1 MKEKHD
7 GKIFLVVSILF
18 FIFGGVVSVYTGFEP
33 DPDRSLWFPLIFLAT
48 MIINIFISKKESRPY
63 YTIGFSLMAVST
75 LLYMVI
81 PNLI

>member
-1 MKEKHD
+1 MKEKQG

-18 FIFGGVVSVYTGFEP
+18 LLFGGVVTVYAGFEP

-48 MIINIFISKKESRPY
+48 MIINVYISMKESRPY
-63 YTIGFSLMAVST
+63 YTMGFSLMAVSS

-81 PNLI
+81 PYLI